1 MTRSSGIVKSGVSM
15 MRLDG
20 LVPGNDGLNG
30 FSSRLFMQS
39 TEETD

>member
-1 MTRSSGIVKSGVSM
+1 

-20 LVPGNDGLNG
+20 LVPANDGLNG
-30 FSSRLFMQS
+30 LSSRLLMRS